1 MSNGKILF
9 TIVGIALAV
18 LAISNLTVNPVK
30 ENWWGGTAFSSKY
43 MPGFQKPNG
52 EKVAFSGNF
61 YDPQA
66 MMGSNKFVSVPSFQ
80 AVLSPRF
87 SNVQY
92 GANIKYNMPDRENLA
107 TPCDPLTF
115 GDYRKDNF
123 KPCSQENY
131 SYNQN
136 SQKSNNFNSTFK
148 PSIEKYDDLQKFKFQ
163 RSQGITSQPSRE
175 NYSSQGLPREGYCGS
190 SSAQTDC
197 ANCGSGSCGGG
208 CPVSCGKGGYGMG
221 HAVDDTGVPPG
232 YTNGNYKNVYDSL
245 PSVGINMGSDVPKGT
260 VTNVNE
266 MGEAEQFIAFNQ
278 LMPANTKSSSRLYA
292 MGDFIRGQVPITPCM
307 SGWFSVYPDL
317 ARDVNPGAM
326 NVLAG
331 AGGGGESYNKL
342 MELLLKAGP
351 STTLGGVDLAQ
362 ELPQYNANTNV
373 QQITNLRAGLGD
385 VQVTAF
391 P

>member
-9 TIVGIALAV
+9 TVIGIALAV
-18 LAISNLTVNPVK
+18 LAIANLTTNPVK
-30 ENWWGGTAFSSKY
+30 ENWWGGTSFMVSN
-43 MPGFQKPNG
+43 KPAIRKPDG
-52 EKVAFSGNF
+52 QEVAFSGNF
-61 YDPQA
+61 YDPNA

-136 SQKSNNFNSTFK
+136 TQKSNNYNSSFK
-148 PSIEKYDDLQKFKFQ
+148 PSL
-163 RSQGITSQPSRE
+163 E
-175 NYSSQGLPREGYCGS
+175 NYNKLQTNQFRKSQGLPTVENYSGS
-190 SSAQTDC
+190 C

-221 HAVDDTGVPPG
+221 HAVDETGVPPG
-232 YTNGNYKNVYDSL
+232 YVNGDYKNVYDSL
-245 PSVGINMGSDVPKGT
+245 PSVGINMGSSVPVGDVT
-260 VTNVNE
+260 SVNE
-266 MGEAEQFIAFNQ
+266 LGEAEQYLAINT
-278 LMPANTKSSSRLYA
+278 LMPANTKAGSRLYA
-292 MGDFIRGQVPITPCM
+292 MGDKVRGDLPIVPCQ
-307 SGWFSVYPDL
+307 SGWFSVYPNINRDL
-317 ARDVNPGAM
+317 SEGAL

-331 AGGGGESYNKL
+331 AGGGGESYNKML
-342 MELLLKAGP
+342 DLLLKAGP

-362 ELPQYNANTNV
+362 ELPAYNANMNV
-373 QQITNLRAGLGD
+373 QQITNLKSSLGD
-385 VQVTAF
+385 IQVTAF